1 MVYFIGNEKTDDNLE
16 KLREDLL
23 LNTLEITDMFR
34 KRIELSRLIFQE
46 KLRKGVTLRD
56 RNQELRVI
64 RRIGVRSVEERSFVN
79 ALFELTTQA
88 QAGLI
93 SGKSEEECDCETAE
107 YQIGRIICLTG
118 DEIYHNCDR
127 EHPFIKA
134 AISRGSHI
142 VCGSIEDYDLKIS
155 IRTDELNL
163 KIDAFNNK
171 LKKFSFDDLL
181 KPSGFKKILVECD

>member
-1 MVYFIGNEKTDDNLE
+1 MGVSTIQAKTE

-46 KLRKGVTLRD
+46 KLKKGVTLRD

-64 RRIGVRSVEERSFVN
+64 KRIGVRSSDERSFVN

-88 QAGLI
+88 QAALI
-93 SGKSEEECDCETAE
+93 SGKSDEECECETAE
-107 YQIGRIICLTG
+107 YKIGRIICLTG

-142 VCGSIEDYDLKIS
+142 VCGSIQDYDLKIS
-155 IRTDELNL
+155 IRNDELNL
-163 KIDAFNNK
+163 KIDTFNNK
-171 LKKFSFDDLL
+171 TKKFSFNDLL
-181 KPSGFKKILVECD
+181 KPIGFKKILVECE